1 MTPKIALDEGSSA
14 ITPVIVKSGGDPHV
28 SITSSSISFAE
39 TVPGPFWSSSQ
50 SKEKGRIRKLKIKV
64 GCDTTELP
72 VIPTS
77 QLASVTFGFESAQ
90 LIAMESGIP
99 AENNVLL
106 LLTSP
111 EVPFS
116 PEVPVGVVPIS
127 DWNLSQTKFPDKIKS
142 LTLMVGD
149 QKQLSCEFQTDDVE
163 VDIYFN

>member
-1 MTPKIALDEGSSA
+1 MTPKTALDEGSDA

-39 TVPGPFWSSSQ
+39 TVPGSSWSSSQ

-77 QLASVTFGFESAQ
+77 QLASVTFGFELAQ

-116 PEVPVGVVPIS
+116 PEVPV
-127 DWNLSQTKFPDKIKS
+127 DWNLSKTNFPHKLKS
-142 LTLMVGD
+142 VTLMVGD

>member
-1 MTPKIALDEGSSA
+1 MTPKTALAEGSDA

-39 TVPGPFWSSSQ
+39 TVPGSSWSSSQ

-77 QLASVTFGFESAQ
+77 QLASVTFGFELAQ

-116 PEVPVGVVPIS
+116 PEVPVS
-127 DWNLSQTKFPDKIKS
+127 DWNFSKANFPDKIKS
-142 LTLMVGD
+142 VTLMVGD

>member
-1 MTPKIALDEGSSA
+1 MTPKTALDEGSDA

-39 TVPGPFWSSSQ
+39 TVPGNSWSSSQ
-50 SKEKGRIRKLKIKV
+50 SQEKGRIRKLKIKV

-72 VIPTS
+72 VIPTL

-116 PEVPVGVVPIS
+116 PEVPVS
-127 DWNLSQTKFPDKIKS
+127 DWNFSKANFPDKIKS
-142 LTLMVGD
+142 VTLMVGD